1 MIPYNSLL
9 RMLIVKYPVMLQE
22 KGVTACTQK
31 NSLHA
36 EFRKKMQKGC
46 K

>member
-1 MIPYNSLL
+1 MH
-9 RMLIVKYPVMLQE
+9 IVKYPFMPQE
-22 KGVTACTQK
+22 KELQHACKK